1 MPEVLKIA
9 HRGASGHKPENTLSA
24 FSKALEMGVDVIELD
39 VRVCGTG
46 ELVVMHDATLERTTN
61 GKGIVADTTLE
72 ELKKLDAGDGEQ
84 VPTLEE
90 AIDLINRKTVLN
102 IEIKGEGIAEKLSKI
117 LKTYLDKGYPPE
129 LFIITSFSRKEFH
142 KFSIMNPG
150 VRLGILVAR
159 GILSLS
165 IIARKY
171 NAYSIHL
178 PQPYLKKRLV
188 KFFQRRGYKVYVYTL
203 NSIWDI
209 AKAKIK
215 GVDGIFS
222 DYPERI

>member
-24 FSKALEMGVDVIELD
+24 FSKALEIGVDAIELD

-46 ELVVMHDATLERTTN
+46 ELVIMHDATLERTTN
-61 GKGIVADTTLE
+61 GNGIVADTTLE
-72 ELKKLDAGDGEQ
+72 ELRELDAGDGEQ
-84 VPTLEE
+84 IPTLEE
-90 AIDLINRKTVLN
+90 AIDLINKKVILN
-102 IEIKGEGIAEKLSKI
+102 IEIKGEGVAGTLSKI
-117 LKTYLDKGYPPE
+117 LKTYLDRGYPPE
-129 LFIITSFSRKEFH
+129 LFIVSSFNRKEFH
-142 KFSIMNPG
+142 KFSITNPG
-150 VRLGILVAR
+150 VRLGILIAR
-159 GILSLS
+159 GILSLP
-165 IIARKY
+165 IMARRY

-178 PQPYLKKRLV
+178 PQPYLRKRLV

-215 GVDGIFS
+215 EVDGIFS